1 MFKINIDFSEVLS
14 LDGLEADLNRLAQ
27 KAGQDMAKSIHAK
40 LVELANKEL
49 GDSRRDKY
57 IAAINSSQ
65 AGENEWLVSLDSS
78 AEWIEDGHCVVYNP
92 NSPVDK
98 IPKILTPDG
107 YIPIN
112 KARVGMMVLNEF
124 AEWTPILQIHDND
137 LFEDCR
143 ETWDEEATLER
154 FGYKRPKW
162 PRSHKPILVRCKK
175 CNKLRETS
183 PFNFNFT
190 ESRCPTCA
198 SNVEIFTIA
207 VVKHNINGK
216 RSHNSI
222 VLTGSHLVKTQNGWT
237 ETRNIKKHDSLLVPA
252 WGKCLYSK
260 CNAKMEP
267 NHDGEIEF
275 KRRKVAKVRKLV
287 PKNGFSLTRK
297 WDITVKDGASYVC
310 NGILIHNSAFNLIK
324 SMLSSPKAKH
334 GKEGPYMDVPFEQN
348 KKAMSSMSPQQQALW
363 GAIKSE
369 VNNFKKMGSDLGN
382 PGPVMG
388 KDGNPKQ
395 GLIGSFDVS
404 TKPNSTNAVPIGKG
418 PKGSVAQGASG
429 IPLLQGVKVYQQT
442 VKTKSGKSKTQKM
455 YVTFRRVS
463 GKSKPSAWD
472 HPGIEG
478 ANLFD
483 KAADWAQQELDQKLD
498 KILNKIK

>member
-49 GDSRRDKY
+49 GEGRRDKY

-78 AEWIEDGHCVVYNP
+78 AEWIEDGH
-92 NSPVDK
+92 
-98 IPKILTPDG
+98 
-107 YIPIN
+107 
-112 KARVGMMVLNEF
+112 A
-124 AEWTPILQIHDND
+124 
-137 LFEDCR
+137 
-143 ETWDEEATLER
+143 
-154 FGYKRPKW
+154 
-162 PRSHKPILVRCKK
+162 
-175 CNKLRETS
+175 
-183 PFNFNFT
+183 
-190 ESRCPTCA
+190 
-198 SNVEIFTIA
+198 
-207 VVKHNINGK
+207 
-216 RSHNSI
+216 
-222 VLTGSHLVKTQNGWT
+222 
-237 ETRNIKKHDSLLVPA
+237 
-252 WGKCLYSK
+252 
-260 CNAKMEP
+260 
-267 NHDGEIEF
+267 
-275 KRRKVAKVRKLV
+275 
-287 PKNGFSLTRK
+287 
-297 WDITVKDGASYVC
+297 
-310 NGILIHNSAFNLIK
+310 AFNLIK

-369 VNNFKKMGSDLGN
+369 VNNFKKLGSDLGN

-395 GLIGSFDVS
+395 GYIGSFNVS

-429 IPLLQGVKVYQQT
+429 TPLLQGVRVYQQT

-463 GKSKPSAWD
+463 GKSKPPAWD

-478 ANLFD
+478 VNLFD